1 MVFLPW
7 ERYHL
12 CVHII
17 TKSQTRWSLK
27 PYQPGTSKGGLFA
40 GTEVLVA
47 AILARSVFPRDWYSI
62 NVLHIPDVYFP
73 GFTCLNFPPLSDFRL
88 SEINNLLLSCAVRSI
103 ESRWEIPIDFSWKA
117 WCLNSFFL
125 RKRLRLSTRNLTAP
139 LEVRKRSQLL
149 FLPYISF
156 RKSARIL
163 VEIYH
168 TLEIT
173 SSSVLKRFQMKA
185 FQKILKHS

>member
-1 MVFLPW
+1 MYYIS
-7 ERYHL
+7 RIY
-12 CVHII
+12 
-17 TKSQTRWSLK
+17 TSQDSPVWISRL
-27 PYQPGTSKGGLFA
+27 YLTS
-40 GTEVLVA
+40 VLVKLTTSCS
-47 AILARSVFPRDWYSI
+47 LAQ
-62 NVLHIPDVYFP
+62 
-73 GFTCLNFPPLSDFRL
+73 FRW
-88 SEINNLLLSCAVRSI
+88 I

-125 RKRLRLSTRNLTAP
+125 RRRLRLSTRNLTAP

-149 FLPYISF
+149 FLPYFSF

-185 FQKILKHS
+185 FQKILKHSWQLLTKIWNLSLWRSDEEFRKKMEPSISVW